1 MRSCRCRRSR
11 IRASRGLSA
20 ACAQREHRRCGL
32 LRLGDW
38 RQDVRLLARE
48 REDRRVEKRVR
59 VEPSHNSI
67 LPAIIELE
75 RLSQPSA
82 RRSGAHGAAAAPH
95 PRHAPHHDPLAL
107 NDGARR
113 DVLQGITHGNKGDII
128 DLYNSPL
135 WSLKCQEMA
144 KLRIRRV
151 PPAGLGTVLGT
162 VGVDAE
168 ELRGLKELRRQDS
181 NFSASST

>member
-1 MRSCRCRRSR
+1 LNVFLSR
-11 IRASRGLSA
+11 L
-20 ACAQREHRRCGL
+20 
-32 LRLGDW
+32 
-38 RQDVRLLARE
+38 
-48 REDRRVEKRVR
+48 RED
-59 VEPSHNSI
+59 
-67 LPAIIELE
+67 LE
-75 RLSQPSA
+75 RMEL
-82 RRSGAHGAAAAPH
+82 RR
-95 PRHAPHHDPLAL
+95 RRIHDTRRTMITLAL

-181 NFSASST
+181 NLWPGD